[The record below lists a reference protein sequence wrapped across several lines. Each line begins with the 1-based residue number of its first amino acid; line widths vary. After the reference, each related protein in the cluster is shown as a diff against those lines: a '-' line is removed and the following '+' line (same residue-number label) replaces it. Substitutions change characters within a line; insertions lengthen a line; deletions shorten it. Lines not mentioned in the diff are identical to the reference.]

1 MAEVN
6 QKEVELAEV
15 TQTDVDIAEAN
26 PVKGGDNAEEK
37 KSRPSHFGGND
48 KNPSK
53 LEKFTK
59 SVNVRLVNYTH
70 SSVMAL
76 FIAIVTF
83 VAFIL
88 LMVLESTS
96 CPSILCTS
104 TDFMVSPPL
113 MFRMSVTGLG

>member
-6 QKEVELAEV
+6 QKEVETAEV

-26 PVKGGDNAEEK
+26 PVKGGDNAEE

-83 VAFIL
+83 VAFIFF
-88 LMVLESTS
+88 
-96 CPSILCTS
+96 I
-104 TDFMVSPPL
+104 SPT
-113 MFRMSVTGLG
+113 FFFISNCFCCVFSKKF